1 MAAPN
6 ARPGAL
12 ITDGQERWSVAVCRS
27 LHREGFRV
35 AATADSAPRVAHW
48 SRACDVKLSV
58 PDPHV
63 EPHRFVLALGQAL
76 SGRDYSV
83 LIPSGDASLMA
94 ISRYRDLIEPH
105 LGAPLGLPP
114 HEVVA
119 AATDKAQLAA
129 AAEAA
134 GIPSPT
140 TAVCDD
146 VGDAFR
152 AAERFGY
159 PVVLKPITSVYEAE
173 GRVWRRGS
181 RRIDDADELARFA
194 PLFGH
199 PCLIQ
204 RAEEGSVWSS
214 SGVIAGG
221 EMLAFALTRYLR
233 TWPAD
238 AGNAALTETVDPPE
252 GLARQIEG
260 LLARMGWQGIFELEL
275 MRRPDGSFAS
285 IDLNPRPYGSI
296 ALAIAAGADLPAIWA
311 AWLRG
316 ERRPFAV
323 ARAGVRYRWE
333 DADLRR
339 VVWELRRWHL
349 AEAAEV
355 ARPRRHVVHPHFRW
369 NDPGPLLARG
379 AWFARRV
386 IARSR
391 KAPAEPRRLE
401 VERR

>member
-1 MAAPN
+1 MPGPN

-27 LHREGFRV
+27 LHRAGFRV

-48 SRACDVKLSV
+48 SRSCDVRLSV

-63 EPHRFVLALGQAL
+63 EPLRFVLAVEQAL

-94 ISRYRDLIEPH
+94 ISMHRELVEPH
-105 LGAPLGLPP
+105 LRGPLGLPP

-119 AATDKAQLAA
+119 AATDKAQLAE

-134 GIPSPT
+134 GLPCPPT
-140 TAVCDD
+140 VVCANVDE
-146 VGDAFR
+146 ALR

-159 PVVLKPITSVYEAE
+159 PVVLKPVRSVYEAE
-173 GRVWRRGS
+173 GRVRRKGS
-181 RRIDDADELARFA
+181 RRIDDADELARLA
-194 PLFGH
+194 PQFGH

-204 RAEEGSVWSS
+204 RTEDGPVYSS
-214 SGVIAGG
+214 SGVVAGG
-221 EMLAFALTRYLR
+221 ELLAFSLARYLR

-238 AGNAALTETVDPPE
+238 AGNAALTETVEPPDD
-252 GLARQIEG
+252 LARRIEA
-260 LLARMGWQGIFELEL
+260 LVAQMGWQGIFELEL
-275 MRRPDGSFAS
+275 VRRPDGSFAS

-296 ALAIAAGADLPAIWA
+296 ALAIEAGTDLPAIWA
-311 AWLRG
+311 GWLLG
-316 ERRPFAV
+316 KRRPYAE
-323 ARAGVRYRWE
+323 ARAGMRYRWE
-333 DADLRR
+333 DAELRR
-339 VVWELRRWHL
+339 VVWELQRGRL
-349 AEAAEV
+349 AEAAEI

-379 AWFARRV
+379 AWFARRAV
-386 IARSR
+386 SRAR
-391 KAPAEPRRLE
+391 KASGDARRLR

>member
-1 MAAPN
+1 M
-6 ARPGAL
+6 
-12 ITDGQERWSVAVCRS
+12 TDGQERWSVAVCRS

-48 SRACDVKLSV
+48 SRACDVRLTV

-63 EPHRFVLALGQAL
+63 EPLRFALAVEQAL
-76 SGRDYSV
+76 SGRGYAV
-83 LIPSGDASLMA
+83 LIPSGDASLVA
-94 ISRYRDLIEPH
+94 ISRHRDLVEPH
-105 LGAPLGLPP
+105 LSAPIGLPP

-119 AATDKAQLAA
+119 AATDKSQLAA
-129 AAEAA
+129 AAAAA
-134 GIPSPT
+134 GLPSPP

-146 VGDAFR
+146 VDDALR

-181 RRIDDADELARFA
+181 RRIDDAGELARVA

-221 EMLAFALTRYLR
+221 ELLAFSLARYLR

-238 AGNAALTETVDPPE
+238 AGNAALTETVEPPD
-252 GLARQIEG
+252 GLARRIEG
-260 LLARMGWQGIFELEL
+260 LVARMGWQGIFELEL
-275 MRRPDGSFAS
+275 VRGPDGSFAS

-311 AWLRG
+311 AWLLG
-316 ERRPFAV
+316 ERRPWAV

-333 DADLRR
+333 DAEFRR
-339 VVWELRRWHL
+339 AFWELRHGNL
-349 AEAAEV
+349 AKAAEV
-355 ARPRRHVVHPHFRW
+355 ARPHRHVVHPHFRW
-369 NDPGPLLARG
+369 DDPGPLLARG
-379 AWFARRV
+379 AWFARRAV
-386 IARSR
+386 ARAR
-391 KAPAEPRRLE
+391 KAPAPARRLG